1 MKNKKLDQTFYGNN
15 DVLDVAKQLLGK
27 VLVSEYEGIICSGV
41 IVETEAYRTPDD
53 MSNHAVRFAHTKRGR
68 DMVAKP
74 GTAYVYYC
82 RRHPLFNVCVSDE
95 KSGNCVLIR
104 AIEPLSGMELMQLR
118 REKITNA
125 RQLTNGPGKFT
136 RALGITVE
144 KTHHLDLCAEDSP
157 VYIYDDAERE
167 ITVETSRRIRVEG
180 AGRIADERLWRFF
193 VRENKFVSE
202 LNYKWKNWDNLVES

>member
-1 MKNKKLDQTFYGNN
+1 MKNKKLDAAFYANA

-27 VLVSEYEGIICSGV
+27 VLVSEYEGNICSGL

-68 DMVAKP
+68 DMVSKP

-95 KSGNCVLIR
+95 NSGNCVLIR
-104 AIEPLSGMELMQLR
+104 AIEPLSGIELMQLR

-144 KTHHLDLCAEDSP
+144 KTHHVDLCAEDAP
-157 VYIYDDAERE
+157 IYICDTALHDFE
-167 ITVETSRRIRVEG
+167 IETSRRIRVEG
-180 AGRIADERLWRFF
+180 AGRIADERMWRFYTKG
-193 VRENKFVSE
+193 NKFVSE
-202 LNYKWKNWDNLVES
+202 LNYKWKNWDNIM

>member
-1 MKNKKLDQTFYGNN
+1 MQNKKLDRTFYANPN
-15 DVLDVAKQLLGK
+15 VLEVAKQLLGK
-27 VLVSEYEGIICSGV
+27 VLVSEYDGVACSGL

-68 DMVAKP
+68 DMVSKP

-82 RRHPLFNVCVSDE
+82 RRHPLFNVCISDE

-104 AIEPLSGMELMQLR
+104 ALEPLLGIELMQLR
-118 REKITNA
+118 REKITDM

-144 KTHHLDLCAEDSP
+144 KTHHIDLCAWDSP
-157 VYIYDDAERE
+157 VYICDPAQNETT
-167 ITVETSRRIRVEG
+167 IETSRRIRVEG
-180 AGRIADERLWRFF
+180 AGRIADEQEWRFY
-193 VRENKFVSE
+193 VKGNKFVSE
-202 LNYKWKNWDNLVES
+202 LNYKWKNWDKIM